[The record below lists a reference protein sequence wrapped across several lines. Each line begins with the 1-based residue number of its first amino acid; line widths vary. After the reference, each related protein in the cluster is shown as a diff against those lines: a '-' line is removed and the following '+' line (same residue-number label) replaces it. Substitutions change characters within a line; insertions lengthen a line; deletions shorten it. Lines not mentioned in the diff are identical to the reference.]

1 MGPNFVDID
10 LFRDNNGF
18 LKKNGVHAH
27 ILIFIKF
34 CWFGF
39 YFQIKF

>member
-18 LKKNGVHAH
+18 IQKNGVHAH
-27 ILIFIKF
+27 ILILLI
-34 CWFGF
+34 
-39 YFQIKF
+39 FQLNAIRF